1 MTFVVQQG
9 DVNPHHDHPQNQDN
23 YPPPPYRH
31 EYDIET
37 YNEQ

>member
-1 MTFVVQQG
+1 MTCEVQQG
-9 DVNPHHDHPQNQDN
+9 DVNLHHHHPQNQDN

>member
-9 DVNPHHDHPQNQDN
+9 DVNPPHDHPQNQDN
-23 YPPPPYRH
+23 YPHRH